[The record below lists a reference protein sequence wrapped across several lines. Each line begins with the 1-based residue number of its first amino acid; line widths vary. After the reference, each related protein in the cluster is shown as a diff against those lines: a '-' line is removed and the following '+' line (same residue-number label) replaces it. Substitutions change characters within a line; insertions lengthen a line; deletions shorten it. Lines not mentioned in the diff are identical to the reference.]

1 MKLGGGACFRRRRT
15 CTLHFS
21 KTPFRDRFAGESLMR
36 TFTVC
41 SALVLAWLGSLGV
54 ARAEE
59 AADTNAPTDAP
70 TVVPTPANN
79 PTIAPP
85 SAGAPPEKIED
96 AKSTAKAA
104 KLTPLVPS
112 PKNPLRPAFQL
123 YAEIDLPILGIGLV
137 FESARLFRPQSQ
149 KAFCAPLCPVSDLN
163 ALDRTTAGYW
173 SPGWQ
178 TASDIGLY
186 AIGVGAA
193 TLLFVDEGFW
203 PGLNDAVVIAESG
216 LAATAVA
223 SMMTLA
229 AGRPRPFLYGEK
241 APLSDRNGADAGLS
255 FLSSHAA
262 VSFAIATSTLVA
274 MRRLHPHSRAN
285 WIVLGVGGAIA
296 TFVATARVLGGMHFI
311 SDVVGGAIVGTSL
324 GMIVPS
330 LHGSP
335 VSIVPVAG
343 DGGQRGIAVSARF

>member
-1 MKLGGGACFRRRRT
+1 MQNMAKVCPRAARNGDGREGRWHRVV
-15 CTLHFS
+15 
-21 KTPFRDRFAGESLMR
+21 TPGRA
-36 TFTVC
+36 VC
-41 SALVLAWLGSLGV
+41 SALVLAWLGSVGV
-54 ARAEE
+54 AQAQT
-59 AADTNAPTDAP
+59 ADKDAP
-70 TVVPTPANN
+70 TVAPA
-79 PTIAPP
+79 PADSSPIALP
-85 SAGAPPEKIED
+85 SAGASPEKVKD
-96 AKSTAKAA
+96 AKKTAKAA
-104 KLTPLVPS
+104 ALTPIVPS
-112 PKNPLRPAFQL
+112 PQNPLRPAFQL
-123 YAEIDLPILGIGLV
+123 YAEIDVPILAIGLV
-137 FESARLFRPQSQ
+137 FEGGRLVRTQP
-149 KAFCAPLCPVSDLN
+149 AFCGGPLGSPRPPCNRGDLN

-178 TASDIGLY
+178 TASDYGLY

-216 LAATAVA
+216 LAATAAA

-241 APLSDRNGADAGLS
+241 APLSARNGADAELS

-296 TFVATARVLGGMHFI
+296 TFVAAARVLGGMHFV
-311 SDVVGGAIVGTSL
+311 SDVVGGAIVGSSL

-335 VSIVPVAG
+335 VSVVPVAG

>member
-1 MKLGGGACFRRRRT
+1 
-15 CTLHFS
+15 
-21 KTPFRDRFAGESLMR
+21 
-36 TFTVC
+36 
-41 SALVLAWLGSLGV
+41 LAWVGSVGV
-54 ARAEE
+54 AQAQT
-59 AADTNAPTDAP
+59 ADKDAP
-70 TVVPTPANN
+70 KVAPAPADN
-79 PTIAPP
+79 PPIALP
-85 SAGAPPEKIED
+85 SAGAPPEKVED
-96 AKSTAKAA
+96 AQKTAKAA
-104 KLTPLVPS
+104 ALTPIVPS
-112 PKNPLRPAFQL
+112 PQNPLRPAFQL
-123 YAEIDLPILGIGLV
+123 YAEIDVPILAIGLV
-137 FESARLFRPQSQ
+137 FEGGRLVRTQP
-149 KAFCAPLCPVSDLN
+149 AFCGGPLGSPRPPCNRGDLN

-178 TASDIGLY
+178 TASDYGLY

-229 AGRPRPFLYGEK
+229 AGRPRPFLYGDK
-241 APLSDRNGADAGLS
+241 GGSTRNGADAGLS

-262 VSFAIATSTLVA
+262 ISFAIATSTLVA

-296 TFVATARVLGGMHFI
+296 SFVATARVLGGMHFI
-311 SDVVGGAIVGTSL
+311 TDAVGGAIVGSSV
-324 GMIVPS
+324 GVIIPS

-343 DGGQRGIAVSARF
+343 DGGQRGMAVNVRF